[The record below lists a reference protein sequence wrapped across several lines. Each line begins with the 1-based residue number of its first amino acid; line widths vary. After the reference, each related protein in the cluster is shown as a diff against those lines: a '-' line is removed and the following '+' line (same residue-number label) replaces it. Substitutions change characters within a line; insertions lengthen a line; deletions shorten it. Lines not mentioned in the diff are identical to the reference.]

1 MANDDRTSALVASE
15 LKYYSDL
22 KKRLETILPKAR
34 VADTYFASQSKHLLL
49 FNNGAAMML
58 LVVVAL
64 SVLDIAMLIKLAAFS
79 DTLTL
84 TAYVAVVLKL
94 VLLIAM
100 AMVVFFYRHLFLY
113 SLMAPRDVANHI
125 NAMIA
130 ELDLALI
137 RAPKEPQ
144 RLCGFSMMASAA
156 HVVRQLEIKV
166 AAASETHTEM
176 MKRHK
181 EK

>member
-1 MANDDRTSALVASE
+1 MANDDAALIGKELQYYSE
-15 LKYYSDL
+15 LKQ
-22 KKRLETILPKAR
+22 RLEVILPNAR
-34 VADTYFASQSKHLLL
+34 ECDVYFARSKTYMLL

-58 LVVVAL
+58 LIVVAL
-64 SVLDIAMLIKLAAFS
+64 SVLDVATLIKLAAFS

-84 TAYVAVVLKL
+84 TAYVAVNLKL

-156 HVVRQLEIKV
+156 HAVRQLELKV
-166 AAASETHTEM
+166 ATASETRTKM
-176 MKRHK
+176 MERSK
-181 EK
+181 ER